1 MIKAVINQEGLVINR
16 IEIEKTTDWLP
27 PEGCSLLTEQQSSK
41 ANIGD
46 TWDGSKI
53 IPQVIS
59 EVPKP
64 RNLEA
69 EIDGIKTRLNDLES
83 VKSI

>member
-16 IEIEKTTDWLP
+16 IVVEKVTDWQP
-27 PEGCSLLTEQQSSK
+27 PEGCYLLTEQQSTR
-41 ANIGD
+41 ANPGD

-53 IPQVIS
+53 IPQVHL
-59 EVPKP
+59 EVSKP

-69 EIDGIKTRLNDLES
+69 EIDELKTRLDDLEV
-83 VKSI
+83 VKI

>member
-1 MIKAVINQEGLVINR
+1 MIRAVINQEGLVINR
-16 IEIEKTTDWLP
+16 VVVDKVTDWLP
-27 PEGCSLLTEQQSSK
+27 PDGCSLLTEQQSVK

-53 IPQVIS
+53 IPQSIS

-69 EIDGIKTRLNDLES
+69 EIDELKARLDDIQA
-83 VKSI
+83 VRM